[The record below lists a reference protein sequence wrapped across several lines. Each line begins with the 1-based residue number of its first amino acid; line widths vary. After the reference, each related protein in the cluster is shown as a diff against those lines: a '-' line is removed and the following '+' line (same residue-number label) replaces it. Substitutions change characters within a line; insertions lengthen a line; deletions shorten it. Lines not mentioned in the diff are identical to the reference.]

1 MQGTAKRT
9 VPLRGLGLSLLAV
22 AGAGVAVAL
31 WPEALLQ
38 EQLLASVL
46 ALVPA
51 FLLAYY
57 RGWARVS
64 VLLGIG
70 MATLTVLRLL
80 AIFVGEPFGTFPLVL
95 ILVAPYVAIALGAG
109 WFGEV
114 RRSAAHLRS
123 TQLQLIQSEKLESMG
138 RLAAGVAHEV
148 KNPLMT
154 ILTAVKVL
162 AKRVPDADPAGRQL
176 VQDIIEAVGRADTIV
191 GGLLS
196 YSRQQEL
203 SPAPVDLNATLERS
217 LVLVKHDLDQRRIAI
232 VKELDASLPRLDL
245 DEIKI
250 QQVFIDLITNA
261 LHAMGERG
269 TLTLRT
275 LRARP
280 IPAGRRRASGA
291 PAGGSVVVE
300 IDDTGPGIPEPLLR
314 KVFDPFFTTKPTG
327 VGTGLG
333 LSVSR
338 QIVEMHGGTIGI
350 ANRETGGAR
359 VTLGFGVARR
369 EQEYAE
375 TAGAAG

>member
-162 AKRVPDADPAGRQL
+162 AKRVPDADTAGRQL

-217 LVLVKHDLDQRRIAI
+217 LVLVKHDLDQRRISI

-280 IPAGRRRASGA
+280 TAAGRRRLSGA

-375 TAGAAG
+375 AAGAAG

>member
-1 MQGTAKRT
+1 
-9 VPLRGLGLSLLAV
+9 
-22 AGAGVAVAL
+22 
-31 WPEALLQ
+31 
-38 EQLLASVL
+38 
-46 ALVPA
+46 
-51 FLLAYY
+51 
-57 RGWARVS
+57 
-64 VLLGIG
+64 

-80 AIFVGEPFGTFPLVL
+80 AIFVGETFGTFPLVL

-245 DEIKI
+245 D
-250 QQVFIDLITNA
+250 
-261 LHAMGERG
+261 
-269 TLTLRT
+269 
-275 LRARP
+275 
-280 IPAGRRRASGA
+280 
-291 PAGGSVVVE
+291 
-300 IDDTGPGIPEPLLR
+300 
-314 KVFDPFFTTKPTG
+314 
-327 VGTGLG
+327 
-333 LSVSR
+333 
-338 QIVEMHGGTIGI
+338 
-350 ANRETGGAR
+350 
-359 VTLGFGVARR
+359 
-369 EQEYAE
+369 
-375 TAGAAG
+375 